1 MVETSN
7 ASGSHVSYFQAV
19 GRFSHR
25 GKSSAERV
33 VTTIRLFQGLL
44 SHPLSKLAVTPVT
57 FLKLGQVLLTHR
69 VE

>member
-1 MVETSN
+1 MVETAN

-33 VTTIRLFQGLL
+33 VMTIRLCQDFFYN
-44 SHPLSKLAVTPVT
+44 KTLA
-57 FLKLGQVLLTHR
+57 
-69 VE
+69 